1 LIFSRIFALIRL
13 PIGFLIIEIKILQ
26 VSTEMHGQEKKIIKP
41 LPLKPGDTI
50 GIVAPAGPFD
60 PEKFM
65 KGKTVLETMGFRIFY
80 DESIFNQHGFLAGTD
95 AQRADQVNRL
105 FADSSVHAIICARG
119 GYGSM
124 RILPLLDFRTIQTH
138 PKIFLGFSDIS
149 ALLAVLYDRCGL
161 VTFHGPMVTTLANAT
176 EKTIMA
182 MKTALTSGAPLELI
196 PEDGKVIKPGVCSG
210 VLAGGNLTTLCHL
223 VGTPYAPNFKGKIL
237 LLEDVGEMTYRIDR
251 MLTQMKSAGCFN
263 GVAGLMLGAFK
274 KCGQPNEIVEIFDD
288 LFHAVDIPI
297 LAGFDIGH
305 GEHNLTVP
313 IGLSAT
319 LDTEKKR
326 LYVS

>member
-1 LIFSRIFALIRL
+1 M
-13 PIGFLIIEIKILQ
+13 Q
-26 VSTEMHGQEKKIIKP
+26 GQEKKITKP
-41 LPLKPGDTI
+41 FPLKPGDTI

-60 PEKFM
+60 MEKFM

-80 DESIFNQHGFLAGTD
+80 NENIFQQHGFLAGTD
-95 AQRADQVNRL
+95 IGRADQVNRL
-105 FADSSVHAIICARG
+105 FADSSVQAIVCARG

-124 RILPLLDFRTIQTH
+124 RILPLLDFKTIQTH

-182 MKTALTSGAPLELI
+182 MKAALTSNAPLELI
-196 PEDGKVIKPGVCSG
+196 PEHGKVIKPGVRSG

-263 GVAGLMLGAFK
+263 AIAGLILGAFN
-274 KCGQPNEIVEIFDD
+274 KCGQLNEIAEIFDNI
-288 LFHAVDIPI
+288 FHDMDIPI

-313 IGLSAT
+313 MGLGAT